1 MKKLIFLLI
10 SFFCFIQCK
19 KNDAIEIVDI
29 KKSVDL
35 DIERFDLEFLNIDQQ
50 KLTLLKK
57 KYPKFLPETEEFTNE
72 FWINKSKE
80 PAFID
85 LNNEVRKK
93 FNNIKKLEN
102 DLEMLVSRIKY
113 YFPEEKTP
121 SVYTIVNEIANE
133 PKALYT
139 EEEIIICLDSY
150 LGKNFKY
157 YGEFAEYQKANLEAS
172 QILPDLVS
180 NFFVCRKNKNLQ
192 DKTLISEMIY
202 YGKLHYLKDILLPE
216 TPNHQKIGYT
226 ELQEKFC
233 VENEFQMWSYLVD
246 EKLLYDNN
254 IKNYQRFIEDGPFT
268 KFYLEIDRES
278 PGRIGQWLGWQ
289 IVKSYMENNEVTLD
303 QLLKTEPTVIF
314 NKSKYKP
321 KKQ

>member
-19 KNDAIEIVDI
+19 KNDAIEKVDI

-35 DIERFDLEFLNIDQQ
+35 NIERFDKLYAAATTKTLTDLKNQYPFLFPTQFPDSIWYA
-50 KLTLLKK
+50 KLNDPIFKELNV
-57 KYPKFLPETEEFTNE
+57 EV
-72 FWINKSKE
+72 SKQFSDNSKIE
-80 PAFID
+80 D
-85 LNNEVRKK
+85 
-93 FNNIKKLEN
+93 

-121 SVYTIVNEIANE
+121 RVITLVNEVLIDK
-133 PKALYT
+133 KAFYT
-139 EEEIIICLDSY
+139 NDLILISLDTY
-150 LGKNFKY
+150 LGKNHKFY
-157 YGEFAEYQKANLEAS
+157 EPFAEYQKANLEPH
-172 QILPDLVS
+172 QILPDLVT
-180 NFFVCRKNKNLQ
+180 NFAFRKIMPSQ

-202 YGKLHYLKDILLPE
+202 YGKLHYLKDLLLPE
-216 TPNHQKIGYT
+216 TPNYQKIGYT
-226 ELQEKFC
+226 AMQEKFC
-233 VENEFQMWSYLVD
+233 IENEFQMWSYLVD

-254 IKNYQRFIEDGPFT
+254 IKNYQRFIEDAPFT

-278 PGRIGQWLGWQ
+278 PGRVGQWLGWQ

-303 QLLKTEPTVIF
+303 QLLKTESTVIF

>member
-19 KNDAIEIVDI
+19 KNDAIEKVDI

-35 DIERFDLEFLNIDQQ
+35 NIERFD
-50 KLTLLKK
+50 KLYAAATSKT
-57 KYPKFLPETEEFTNE
+57 LPELKNQYPFLFPTQFPDSIWYAKLNDPIFKELNVEV
-72 FWINKSKE
+72 SKQF
-80 PAFID
+80 PD
-85 LNNEVRKK
+85 NSK
-93 FNNIKKLEN
+93 FED
-102 DLEMLVSRIKY
+102 DLEMLVSRIKH

-121 SVYTIVNEIANE
+121 RVITLVNEVLIDK
-133 PKALYT
+133 KAFYT
-139 EEEIIICLDSY
+139 NDLILISLDTY
-150 LGKNFKY
+150 LGKNHKFY
-157 YGEFAEYQKANLEAS
+157 EPFAEYQKANLEPH
-172 QILPDLVS
+172 QILPDLVT
-180 NFFVCRKNKNLQ
+180 NFAFRKIMPSQ

-202 YGKLHYLKDILLPE
+202 YGKLHYLKDLLLPE
-216 TPNHQKIGYT
+216 TPNYQKIGYT
-226 ELQEKFC
+226 AIQEKFC
-233 VENEFQMWSYLVD
+233 IENEFQMWSYLVD

-289 IVKSYMENNEVTLD
+289 IVKSYMENNDVSLD

>member
-19 KNDAIEIVDI
+19 KNDAIEKVDI

-35 DIERFDLEFLNIDQQ
+35 NIERFD
-50 KLTLLKK
+50 KLYAAATTKT
-57 KYPKFLPETEEFTNE
+57 LPELKNE
-72 FWINKSKE
+72 YPFLFPTQFPDSIWYAKLNDPIFKELNVEVSKQ
-80 PAFID
+80 FSD
-85 LNNEVRKK
+85 NSK
-93 FNNIKKLEN
+93 FED
-102 DLEMLVSRIKY
+102 DLEMLVSRIKH

-121 SVYTIVNEIANE
+121 RVITLVNEVLIDK
-133 PKALYT
+133 KAFYT
-139 EEEIIICLDSY
+139 NDLILISLDTY
-150 LGKNFKY
+150 LGKNHKFY
-157 YGEFAEYQKANLEAS
+157 EPFAEYQKANLEPD
-172 QILPDLVS
+172 QILPDLVT
-180 NFFVCRKNKNLQ
+180 NFAFRKIVPSQ

-202 YGKLHYLKDILLPE
+202 YGKLHYLKDLLLPE
-216 TPNHQKIGYT
+216 TPNYQKIGYT
-226 ELQEKFC
+226 AIQEKFC
-233 VENEFQMWSYLVD
+233 IENEFQMWSYLVD

-289 IVKSYMENNEVTLD
+289 IVKSYMENNDVTLD

>member
-19 KNDAIEIVDI
+19 KNDAIEKVDI

-35 DIERFDLEFLNIDQQ
+35 NIERFD
-50 KLTLLKK
+50 KLYAAATTKT
-57 KYPKFLPETEEFTNE
+57 LPELKNQYPFLFPTQFPDSIWYAKLNDPIFKELNVEVTKQFPDN
-72 FWINKSKE
+72 SKFE
-80 PAFID
+80 D
-85 LNNEVRKK
+85 
-93 FNNIKKLEN
+93 
-102 DLEMLVSRIKY
+102 DLEMLVSRIKH

-121 SVYTIVNEIANE
+121 RVITLVNEVLIDK
-133 PKALYT
+133 KAFYT
-139 EEEIIICLDSY
+139 NDLILISLDTY
-150 LGKNFKY
+150 LGKNHKFY
-157 YGEFAEYQKANLEAS
+157 EPFAEYQKANLEPH
-172 QILPDLVS
+172 QILPDLVT
-180 NFFVCRKNKNLQ
+180 NFAFRKIMPSQ

-202 YGKLHYLKDILLPE
+202 YGKLHYLKDLLLPE
-216 TPNHQKIGYT
+216 TPNYQKIGYT
-226 ELQEKFC
+226 AIQEKFC
-233 VENEFQMWSYLVD
+233 IENEFQMWSYLVD

-289 IVKSYMENNEVTLD
+289 IVKSYMENNDVSLD

>member
-35 DIERFDLEFLNIDQQ
+35 NIERFD
-50 KLTLLKK
+50 KLYAAATSKT
-57 KYPKFLPETEEFTNE
+57 LPELKNQYPFLFPTQFPDSIWYAKLNDPIFKELNVEV
-72 FWINKSKE
+72 SKQFSDNSKIE
-80 PAFID
+80 D
-85 LNNEVRKK
+85 
-93 FNNIKKLEN
+93 
-102 DLEMLVSRIKY
+102 DLEMLVSRIKH

-121 SVYTIVNEIANE
+121 RVITLVNEVLIDK
-133 PKALYT
+133 KAFYT
-139 EEEIIICLDSY
+139 NDLILISLDTY
-150 LGKNFKY
+150 LGKNHKFY
-157 YGEFAEYQKANLEAS
+157 EPFAEYQKANLEPH
-172 QILPDLVS
+172 QILPDLVT
-180 NFFVCRKNKNLQ
+180 NFAFRKIMPSQ

-202 YGKLHYLKDILLPE
+202 YGKLHYLKDLLLPE
-216 TPNHQKIGYT
+216 TPNYQKIGYT
-226 ELQEKFC
+226 AIQEKFC
-233 VENEFQMWSYLVD
+233 IENEFQMWSYLVD

-289 IVKSYMENNEVTLD
+289 IVKSYMENNDVSLD

>member
-35 DIERFDLEFLNIDQQ
+35 NIERFD
-50 KLTLLKK
+50 KLYAAATSKT
-57 KYPKFLPETEEFTNE
+57 LPELKNQYPFLFPTQFPDSIWYTKLNDPIFKELNVEV
-72 FWINKSKE
+72 SKQF
-80 PAFID
+80 PD
-85 LNNEVRKK
+85 NSK
-93 FNNIKKLEN
+93 FED

-121 SVYTIVNEIANE
+121 RVITLVNEVLIDK
-133 PKALYT
+133 KAFYT
-139 EEEIIICLDSY
+139 NDLILISLDTY
-150 LGKNFKY
+150 LGKNHKFY
-157 YGEFAEYQKANLEAS
+157 EPFAEYQKANLEPH
-172 QILPDLVS
+172 QILPDLVT
-180 NFFVCRKNKNLQ
+180 NFAFRKIMPSQ

-202 YGKLHYLKDILLPE
+202 YGKLHYLKDLLLPE
-216 TPNHQKIGYT
+216 TPNYQKIGYT
-226 ELQEKFC
+226 AIQEKFC
-233 VENEFQMWSYLVD
+233 IENEFQMWSYLVD

-289 IVKSYMENNEVTLD
+289 IVKSYMENNDVSLD